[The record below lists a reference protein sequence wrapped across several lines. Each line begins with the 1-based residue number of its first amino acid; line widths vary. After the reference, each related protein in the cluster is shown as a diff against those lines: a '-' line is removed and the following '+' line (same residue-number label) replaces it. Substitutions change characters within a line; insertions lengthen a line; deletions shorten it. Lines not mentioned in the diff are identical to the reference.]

1 MARPTLVQRLL
12 EQATSHYPGGGHPTR
27 VHILVGALSNISPS
41 GLRRQFGLAAAGSDL
56 EGVEL
61 VFHVVGDPESPDALA
76 VRVVDVDRVRSAS

>member
-1 MARPTLVQRLL
+1 MARRTLVQRLL
-12 EQATSHYPGGGHPTR
+12 EQATSHPGGGHPTR

-41 GLRRQFGLAAAGSDL
+41 SLQRQFGLAAAGSDL

-61 VFHVVGDPESPDALA
+61 VFHVVGDPQSPDALT